1 MQAQQN
7 EYVATLLEKVSL
19 LKDNVSEGKRLQDLL
34 CRERDQ
40 LREALEVGLFCL
52 FLPLY
57 SSRLTCLLRYR

>member
-1 MQAQQN
+1 VAQMQAQQN
-7 EYVATLLEKVSL
+7 EYVASLLEKVAL

-40 LREALEVGLFCL
+40 LREALEVRLFWP

-57 SSRLTCLLRYR
+57 RFF

>member
-52 FLPLY
+52 F
-57 SSRLTCLLRYR
+57 CLCIGLF

>member
-40 LREALEVGLFCL
+40 LREALEVRLFWP

-57 SSRLTCLLRYR
+57 RFF

>member
-7 EYVATLLEKVSL
+7 EYVASLLEKVAL

-40 LREALEVGLFCL
+40 LREALEVRLFWP

-57 SSRLTCLLRYR
+57 RFF